1 MAITINSALKRD
13 VLLQTA
19 MRAFKNRILP
29 ILAFATKFD
38 ANPLQGTNVIT
49 VPYISLASGASTDF
63 VAGTGYTTEN
73 NQTIGIKQVTV
84 NKRKYRMVGFT
95 SDEWN
100 RQPFLK
106 QDELIGI
113 EAEKLADDVLADV
126 WSLLTA
132 ANFAGTT
139 LAAGAA
145 SAFDLDE
152 VLALRRLCSEA
163 NWPLAGRNLLLDS
176 TFWENLH
183 KDTRLGN
190 QNYGSAGA
198 VIEGRIQG
206 KIGGFQPYEVPL
218 VPANGLEKIAG
229 FVALQSAILFASAPI
244 TPHPILQRTLV
255 DYSKVTDPDS
265 GLTLE
270 YRAFGD
276 ATLDKVKEVIE
287 VNYGYSVGEATALK
301 RIITP

>member
-29 ILAFATKFD
+29 ILAFANKFE
-38 ANPLQGTNVIT
+38 NQPLQGTNVIT

-73 NQTIGIKQVTV
+73 NQTIGVKQVTV
-84 NKRKYRMVGFT
+84 NKRKFRMVGFT

-106 QDELIGI
+106 QDELIAV

-126 WSLLTA
+126 WSIITA
-132 ANFAGTT
+132 ANYAGTT
-139 LAAGAA
+139 LTAAAA

-163 NWPLAGRNLLLDS
+163 NWPLAGRSILLDS

-190 QNYGSAGA
+190 QNYGSNGA
-198 VIEGRIQG
+198 VVEGRITG
-206 KIGGFQPYEVPL
+206 KIGGFTPYEVPL
-218 VPANGLEKIAG
+218 VPLNGAEKIAG
-229 FVALQSAILFASAPI
+229 FVALQSAIAFASAPI
-244 TPHPILQRTLV
+244 TPHPVLQKTLV

-265 GLTLE
+265 GLTIE
-270 YRAFGD
+270 YRAFGN
-276 ATLDKVKEVIE
+276 AVLDKVQEVIE
-287 VNYGYSVGEATALK
+287 VNYGYAVAEPAALK
-301 RIITP
+301 RITIP

>member
-29 ILAFATKFD
+29 ILAFANKFEP
-38 ANPLQGTNVIT
+38 NPLQGTNVVT

-73 NQTIGIKQVTV
+73 NQTIGVKQVTV
-84 NKRKYRMVGFT
+84 NKRKFRMVGFT

-106 QDELIGI
+106 QDELIGV

-139 LAAGAA
+139 LAAAAA

-163 NWPLAGRNLLLDS
+163 NWPLVGRSMLLDS

-198 VIEGRIQG
+198 VIEGKVQG

-218 VPANGLEKIAG
+218 VPLNGAEKIAG

-244 TPHPILQRTLV
+244 TPHPTLLKTLV

-287 VNYGYSVGEATALK
+287 VNYGYAVGEATALK
-301 RIITP
+301 RIIIP